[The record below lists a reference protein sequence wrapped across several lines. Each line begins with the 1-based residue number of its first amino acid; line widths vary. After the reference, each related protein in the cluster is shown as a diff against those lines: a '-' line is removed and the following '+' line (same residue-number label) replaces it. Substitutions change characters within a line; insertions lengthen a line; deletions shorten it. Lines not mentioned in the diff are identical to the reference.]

1 MYIKYICIYIYI
13 HTHIYTYMYIYKYI
27 YIYIYTRTSHTY
39 INVYNKCIR
48 SIYNYIKKFNYNS
61 LNLY

>member
-1 MYIKYICIYIYI
+1 MYIHICIYIN
-13 HTHIYTYMYIYKYI
+13 I